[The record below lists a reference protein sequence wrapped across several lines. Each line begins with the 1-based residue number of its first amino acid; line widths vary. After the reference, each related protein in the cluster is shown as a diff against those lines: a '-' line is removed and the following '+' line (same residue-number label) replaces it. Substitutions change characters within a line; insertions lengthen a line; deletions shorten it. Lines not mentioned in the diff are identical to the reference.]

1 MWANEAFD
9 AQKMASRFRYG
20 EVPNSYLISNDRML
34 AVTAKHP
41 RIISWQVSTQLDRKL
56 SALIVSVVYNS
67 SHEGKPHRDT
77 VPLWGLTELVEFGK
91 ALSAIGTKRTRT
103 IPSAEDLCCRCPP
116 FWWSIALWAFA
127 EVISPE
133 NLNRAQ
139 DQSEAEAEAEAE
151 EEIEADHIDSDSED
165 SDEDPYEDPCE
176 DPESKAISKAP
187 WPPVCPKGRA
197 VSIPGD
203 ISRLIQ
209 VLLEGCFNG
218 KSEKVI
224 RRQLAA
230 LLRVKPGKSVKSY
243 HVLRNDMPEQLVK
256 EMEEA
261 DKKRKED
268 QRARL
273 LENKRRYMEEKAKL
287 KADLLK
293 TDGKET
299 DEDVPPLQD
308 FTNPE
313 DADRNLFSDEDP
325 LPLQDSF
332 EQDAMPKANHTLL
345 PLQDS
350 LEDVIPEPKVRKGKK
365 EEAEKMDDSSI
376 GEGRED
382 MKKLKKKEKKEKK
395 DNAEEIQE
403 KKAVGKGREEMEKNQ
418 EAETAN
424 ETQSQASTK
433 QGAIPRQ
440 KKRKQDMEETQQIVE
455 IETSTKREKKER
467 REKKKEAEQ
476 MDDSS
481 IGEGREDMKKLK
493 KKEKKE
499 KKDNAE
505 EIQEKKAV
513 GKGREEMEKNQEAET
528 ANETQSQAST
538 EQGAIPRQKKRKQD
552 MEETQQNAV
561 GNGMETTAEKLKKLF
576 SKRKQDMEE
585 TQQNAVGNGM
595 ETTAEKLKYLI
606 NIEI

>member
-268 QRARL
+268 QRARI
-273 LENKRRYMEEKAKL
+273 
-287 KADLLK
+287 
-293 TDGKET
+293 T
-299 DEDVPPLQD
+299 
-308 FTNPE
+308 
-313 DADRNLFSDEDP
+313 
-325 LPLQDSF
+325 
-332 EQDAMPKANHTLL
+332 
-345 PLQDS
+345 
-350 LEDVIPEPKVRKGKK
+350 RK
-365 EEAEKMDDSSI
+365 
-376 GEGRED
+376 
-382 MKKLKKKEKKEKK
+382 
-395 DNAEEIQE
+395 
-403 KKAVGKGREEMEKNQ
+403 
-418 EAETAN
+418 
-424 ETQSQASTK
+424 
-433 QGAIPRQ
+433 
-440 KKRKQDMEETQQIVE
+440 
-455 IETSTKREKKER
+455 
-467 REKKKEAEQ
+467 
-476 MDDSS
+476 
-481 IGEGREDMKKLK
+481 
-493 KKEKKE
+493 
-499 KKDNAE
+499 
-505 EIQEKKAV
+505 
-513 GKGREEMEKNQEAET
+513 
-528 ANETQSQAST
+528 
-538 EQGAIPRQKKRKQD
+538 
-552 MEETQQNAV
+552 
-561 GNGMETTAEKLKKLF
+561 
-576 SKRKQDMEE
+576 
-585 TQQNAVGNGM
+585 
-595 ETTAEKLKYLI
+595 
-606 NIEI
+606 

>member
-1 MWANEAFD
+1 M
-9 AQKMASRFRYG
+9 Q
-20 EVPNSYLISNDRML
+20 
-34 AVTAKHP
+34 
-41 RIISWQVSTQLDRKL
+41 
-56 SALIVSVVYNS
+56 
-67 SHEGKPHRDT
+67 
-77 VPLWGLTELVEFGK
+77 
-91 ALSAIGTKRTRT
+91 
-103 IPSAEDLCCRCPP
+103 
-116 FWWSIALWAFA
+116 
-127 EVISPE
+127 
-133 NLNRAQ
+133 
-139 DQSEAEAEAEAE
+139 
-151 EEIEADHIDSDSED
+151 
-165 SDEDPYEDPCE
+165 
-176 DPESKAISKAP
+176 
-187 WPPVCPKGRA
+187 

-308 FTNPE
+308 LTNPE

-350 LEDVIPEPKVRKGKK
+350 LEDVIPEPKVREGKRAEAK
-365 EEAEKMDDSSI
+365 KMEETSSI
-376 GEGRED
+376 GGGREE

-395 DNAEEIQE
+395 DNAEE
-403 KKAVGKGREEMEKNQ
+403 M
-418 EAETAN
+418 
-424 ETQSQASTK
+424 
-433 QGAIPRQ
+433 
-440 KKRKQDMEETQQIVE
+440 
-455 IETSTKREKKER
+455 
-467 REKKKEAEQ
+467 
-476 MDDSS
+476 
-481 IGEGREDMKKLK
+481 
-493 KKEKKE
+493 
-499 KKDNAE
+499 
-505 EIQEKKAV
+505 QEKKAV

-552 MEETQQNAV
+552 MEETQQIVEIVPLVEFSILV
-561 GNGMETTAEKLKKLF
+561 GFHHCFCEILLLLLREILCHLLCCTPQTF
-576 SKRKQDMEE
+576 SHPTSSSLSSLLRTNMNSSRPR
-585 TQQNAVGNGM
+585 TFLTSPRRVLHAGG
-595 ETTAEKLKYLI
+595 LSSLLL
-606 NIEI
+606 